1 MTGVLGT
8 GPLTLE
14 AALAL
19 FDGLDPVGV
28 DEMIG
33 TWAGEEV
40 PTGHPMDGLLAA
52 SGWYGKRFVDTETV
66 HPLLFHTADRRAV
79 FPVDPAWLPM
89 GLPVPRSRHLHRVIT
104 AGRPL
109 LGTRRP
115 AARLR
120 ATEYRGV
127 VSATMVYDAKPI
139 NDVFR
144 RLDPTSVLGCM
155 DLRGAPP
162 YFFRLRRDDAA
173 TVLA

>member
-1 MTGVLGT
+1 MTGVPGSA
-8 GPLTLE
+8 PLSLDQ
-14 AALAL
+14 ALAL

-33 TWAGEEV
+33 TWAGGEV

-52 SGWYGKRFVDTETV
+52 TGWYGKRFVDSETV

-79 FPVDPAWLPM
+79 FPVDPAWLPL
-89 GLPVPRSRHLHRVIT
+89 GLPVPRSPQLHRVIT
-104 AGRPL
+104 LGRPL

-127 VSATMVYDAKPI
+127 VSATMIYDAKPI

-144 RLDPTSVLGCM
+144 RLDPGAVLGCM
-155 DLRGAPP
+155 DMRGAPP
-162 YFFRLRRDDAA
+162 YFFLLRRDDSVP
-173 TVLA
+173 VLA